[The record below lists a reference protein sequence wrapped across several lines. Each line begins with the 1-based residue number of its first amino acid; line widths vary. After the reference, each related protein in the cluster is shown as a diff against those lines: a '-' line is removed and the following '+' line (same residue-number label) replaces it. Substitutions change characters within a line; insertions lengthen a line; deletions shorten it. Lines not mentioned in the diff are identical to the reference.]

1 MIHYLKGKLEEVMTD
16 SIIIDIQGIGY
27 QLLVPSSILSELP
40 PIGNDLKVYTY
51 LHVREDAMVLF
62 GFPTKEDQQLFK
74 LLITVNGI
82 GPKGAMGILS
92 ALNGYQL
99 KIAVAMNDV
108 NAICKAPGIGKKT
121 AQKLILDLKDKI
133 AIDISDTDF
142 IAGNDTASFVAE
154 GTMSMEAIEALVA
167 LGYNSTEASKAV
179 KNCGPSTSVETLIK
193 EALKHLL

>member
-142 IAGNDTASFVAE
+142 IAGNDTASFVVE